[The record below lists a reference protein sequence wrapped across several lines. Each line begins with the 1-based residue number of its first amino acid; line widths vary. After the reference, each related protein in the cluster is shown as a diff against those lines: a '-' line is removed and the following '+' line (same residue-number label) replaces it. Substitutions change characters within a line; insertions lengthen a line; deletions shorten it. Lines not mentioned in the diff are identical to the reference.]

1 MVGLGQAIENGP
13 ETLGDAQFSAMFH
26 QSAAGMALTDS
37 TGAFTAVNNR
47 YCEIVARPENE
58 LLSLRMQ
65 DITHPDDLPHNLPE
79 FQRVV
84 ENGGEFSIDKR
95 YMRPDGSSVWVR
107 NSVTGLIVG
116 GDLIGALAV
125 SVDISER
132 MDFEEQL
139 TLINSELHHRI
150 KNTLAIV
157 RALASQTF
165 RSGRPVPI
173 CLQTY
178 DRRLTALSAVHD
190 LLLRDRSDHA
200 QLKELVE
207 GALDPFGLDRCNLS
221 GCEIIIPPKLA
232 LNLAMVFHELATN
245 AEKYGALS
253 SPSGSVEID
262 WCLEPPHDLAIVWK
276 ERGGP
281 LVIRPKR
288 KGFGSRL
295 LSRALKGSLNG
306 SIEIDYD
313 PQGIECRIR
322 AALPETR

>member
-1 MVGLGQAIENGP
+1 
-13 ETLGDAQFSAMFH
+13 
-26 QSAAGMALTDS
+26 
-37 TGAFTAVNNR
+37 
-47 YCEIVARPENE
+47 
-58 LLSLRMQ
+58 
-65 DITHPDDLPHNLPE
+65 
-79 FQRVV
+79 
-84 ENGGEFSIDKR
+84 
-95 YMRPDGSSVWVR
+95 
-107 NSVTGLIVG
+107 
-116 GDLIGALAV
+116 
-125 SVDISER
+125 
-132 MDFEEQL
+132 
-139 TLINSELHHRI
+139 
-150 KNTLAIV
+150 
-157 RALASQTF
+157 
-165 RSGRPVPI
+165 
-173 CLQTY
+173 
-178 DRRLTALSAVHD
+178 LTALSAVHD